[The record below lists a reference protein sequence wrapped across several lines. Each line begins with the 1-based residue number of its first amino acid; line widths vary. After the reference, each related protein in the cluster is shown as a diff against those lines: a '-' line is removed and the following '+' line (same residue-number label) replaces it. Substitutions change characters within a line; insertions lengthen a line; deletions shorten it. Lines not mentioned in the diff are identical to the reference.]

1 MKFGKVAVLA
11 AGLALGGIVS
21 HVPAVAQTAAAT
33 KPASAAAIAAAKE
46 ILTMKNASA
55 MYAGAVPN
63 LVQRTRDVL
72 IQNNLNYQKDLTE
85 VSQVVAKQMAG
96 REQEIGDEMAKI
108 YATDFTEQELKDLVT
123 FYKTPLGQ
131 KLLKQEPVDHP
142 GQHGIHAA
150 VGADFLGDA
159 QWCVP
164 GRNAQARQGNL
175 IGYDPQG
182 YQSGGVGPSEWGMSD
197 KSVDLFVIGGGSGG
211 VRASRIAAGYGASVM
226 VAEEYRFGGTCVI
239 RGCVP
244 KKLMVY
250 ASQVRHD
257 IDDAAGFGWTIPS
270 ATFDWPTFI
279 ANKDREIARLESI
292 YVTNVEKPARDGRS
306 QPRRARGCAHRPS
319 RNGRDGPRQAHSD
332 RNWWRADDGAGD
344 SGPRARHFVE

>member
-131 KLLKQEPVDHP
+131 KLLKQEPSTIQASM
-142 GQHGIHAA
+142 GFMQ
-150 VGADFLGDA
+150 
-159 QWCVP
+159 QW
-164 GRNAQARQGNL
+164 AQAF
-175 IGYDPQG
+175 
-182 YQSGGVGPSEWGMSD
+182 SETLNGA
-197 KSVDLFVIGGGSGG
+197 F
-211 VRASRIAAGYGASVM
+211 RAEMRK
-226 VAEEYRFGGTCVI
+226 
-239 RGCVP
+239 RG
-244 KKLMVY
+244 K
-250 ASQVRHD
+250 
-257 IDDAAGFGWTIPS
+257 
-270 ATFDWPTFI
+270 
-279 ANKDREIARLESI
+279 EI
-292 YVTNVEKPARDGRS
+292 
-306 QPRRARGCAHRPS
+306 
-319 RNGRDGPRQAHSD
+319 
-332 RNWWRADDGAGD
+332 
-344 SGPRARHFVE
+344 